1 MANTIERRQRRYE
14 RMFDTRSERGTRFET
29 GRRGAA
35 SAGTPN
41 LAEDKFDV
49 APARAAQPQ
58 AAALDPN
65 AMQELFGH
73 VVDTAGLETLS
84 GRALVDELRRRFYA
98 KHVTLDYSTARRFM
112 FTEVD
117 NAGGDVRDVYTGRVI
132 HDVTQ
137 IPRADGG
144 ESFNTEHTWPQS
156 QLKRAGKGAAVS
168 DLHHL
173 FPVDTFANG
182 KRGSFPFGQV
192 QQVEWEKNG
201 SKLGRD
207 ADGDVVFTPPPG
219 HRGDVARAMF
229 WISTAYGLPI
239 DNEEEAVLRE
249 WANEDPVDARE
260 QERNSRIAD
269 VQGDLNPFVVAP
281 QLIEQV
287 ADF

>member
-1 MANTIERRQRRYE
+1 MATTIERQQRRYE
-14 RMFDTRSERGTRFET
+14 RVFSGTQRAERRAERFEA
-29 GRRGAA
+29 RR
-35 SAGTPN
+35 STGTPN
-41 LAEDKFDV
+41 LAEDRFDAGAV
-49 APARAAQPQ
+49 KPGPAPQ
-58 AAALDPN
+58 AALDPN
-65 AMQELFGH
+65 AMNELFGN
-73 VVDTAGLETLS
+73 VVETAGLETLS
-84 GRALVDELRRRFYA
+84 GRALIDELRRRFYS

-112 FTEVD
+112 FTQID
-117 NAGGDVRDVYTGRVI
+117 NEQGDVRDVYTSRVI
-132 HDVTQ
+132 NDVTR

-173 FPVDTFANG
+173 FPVDTMANG

-192 QQVEWEKNG
+192 QRVEWEKNG

-207 ADGDVVFTPPPG
+207 ADGDMVFTPPAG

-229 WISTAYGLPI
+229 WISAAYNLPI
-239 DNEEEAVLRE
+239 GGEEEAVLRE
-249 WANEDPVDARE
+249 WAAEDPVDARE
-260 QERNSRIAD
+260 QTRNARIAE

-281 QLIEQV
+281 QLVEQV